1 MKTIIRVWLF
11 LHYPIWLPTWQ
22 VKIVLVKTLETLV
35 KGFTRN
41 RFLGYFA
48 ESAERIELAKIKEKL
63 CSTHLETFFKTR
75 NLGFGFPIRHHR
87 NAVSQN
93 FFSSE

>member
-35 KGFTRN
+35 KGFNRN

-48 ESAERIELAKIKEKL
+48 ESAERIDLAKYKESFVQLTLKPFSKPRTKVL
-63 CSTHLETFFKTR
+63 
-75 NLGFGFPIRHHR
+75 
-87 NAVSQN
+87 VSRSN
-93 FFSSE
+93 TIAM

>member
-1 MKTIIRVWLF
+1 MKLLLECGCFYTIQFDSQRD
-11 LHYPIWLPTWQ
+11 
-22 VKIVLVKTLETLV
+22 
-35 KGFTRN
+35 

-87 NAVSQN
+87 NAAVKLIHFISRD
-93 FFSSE
+93 FISLGVF